1 MENKMLK
8 KQKNRIN
15 NSRLKFERI
24 NDIELSIIFGL
35 SVSFGWWLID
45 KEDVLNAKAL
55 SATFFIATILMQISI
70 IIARFVENTFNLKSR
85 TTNSEYHELNFQ
97 GNIDQLTLALYNS
110 GLVLEKFK
118 QNYYWFRTDNLIFIQ
133 SYFLVRDHKKY
144 CTILVKAKDIK
155 PLSHYLALN
164 YLTNQ
169 LNNQGSN

>member
-1 MENKMLK
+1 MLK
-8 KQKNRIN
+8 QKKIRTN
-15 NSRLKFERI
+15 NSRPKFERI

-55 SATFFIATILMQISI
+55 SGTFFIATILMQISI
-70 IIARFVENTFNLKSR
+70 IIARFVENTFNLKLR

-110 GLVLEKFK
+110 GLVLEKLK

-155 PLSHYLALN
+155 PLSHYLELN

>member
-1 MENKMLK
+1 MLK
-8 KQKNRIN
+8 QKKIRTN
-15 NSRLKFERI
+15 NSRLRFERI

-45 KEDVLNAKAL
+45 KEDVLNTKAL

-70 IIARFVENTFNLKSR
+70 IIARFVENTFNLKLR

-110 GLVLEKFK
+110 GLVLEKLK

-144 CTILVKAKDIK
+144 CTILVKVKDIK
-155 PLSHYLALN
+155 PLSHYLELN

>member
-1 MENKMLK
+1 MENKILK
-8 KQKNRIN
+8 KQRNRIN
-15 NSRLKFERI
+15 NSRPKFERI

-70 IIARFVENTFNLKSR
+70 IIARFVENTFNLKLR

-110 GLVLEKFK
+110 GLVLEKLK

-155 PLSHYLALN
+155 PLSHYLELN

-169 LNNQGSN
+169 LNNQCSN